1 MRAGR
6 LYVAYVGGLCVTII
20 MLEKNENETFCYKS
34 IEKNFSNRILDIPKC
49 IEIVLGL

>member
-6 LYVAYVGGLCVTII
+6 LYVVYVGGLCVTII
-20 MLEKNENETFCYKS
+20 MLEKNKNETFCHKS
-34 IEKNFSNRILDIPKC
+34 IEKIFSNRIFDIPKF